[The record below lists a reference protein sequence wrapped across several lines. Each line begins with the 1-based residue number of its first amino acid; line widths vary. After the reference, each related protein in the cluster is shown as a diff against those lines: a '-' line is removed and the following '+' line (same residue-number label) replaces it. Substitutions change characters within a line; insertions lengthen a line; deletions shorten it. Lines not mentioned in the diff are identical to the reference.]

1 MLKLEAFS
9 KVVLLRRRRW
19 FKGALSRKLSEIQ
32 IVRIAANWVKNSN
45 LQLKTTNEGVNSTA
59 DTKGGANWQT
69 WRRLKRTE
77 IVGFEKFIL
86 ELLT

>member
-1 MLKLEAFS
+1 MLKLEALS
-9 KVVLLRRRRW
+9 KVVLLRRRSW
-19 FKGALSRKLSEIQ
+19 FKGALS
-32 IVRIAANWVKNSN
+32 RIAANWVKNKN
-45 LQLKTTNEGVNSTA
+45 LQLKTSNEGVNSTA

-77 IVGFEKFIL
+77 IAGFEKFIL